1 MASSTRVEE
10 LERELR
16 KERERARNAW
26 RMNCEQ
32 ISRYD
37 AELAE
42 KESEIDVLKSHLEA
56 EKLRYRDMGG
66 RVPNPG
72 EVPSITRRAPL
83 SKKGR
88 VEPEPLLDPVSSP
101 AHGDV
106 LPLVPI
112 SSPSRGDGPTIITRG
127 SRRGKAPLLILS
139 LGKTL
144 NCV

>member
-1 MASSTRVEE
+1 MEE
-10 LERELR
+10 LERER
-16 KERERARNAW
+16 ERERARNAW
-26 RMNCEQ
+26 HMNCEQ

-66 RVPNPG
+66 RVTSPG

-88 VEPEPLLDPVSSP
+88 VEPEPP
-101 AHGDV
+101 
-106 LPLVPI
+106 
-112 SSPSRGDGPTIITRG
+112 R
-127 SRRGKAPLLILS
+127 
-139 LGKTL
+139 
-144 NCV
+144 